1 MVSSAPSRAKAR
13 KAVCVARGAIELN
26 RSQLAPFEL
35 DFGRSES
42 GGNFD
47 DGGGGA
53 IFTKRSQIVMQ
64 IEMH

>member
-13 KAVCVARGAIELN
+13 KAVCVVRCAIELN

-47 DGGGGA
+47 GGGA